1 MRKIKGKTEMK
12 KNNLIIRKALR
23 ENNVY
28 LWELADIL
36 GVSEA
41 TLIRKMRKE
50 YPEEEQLRIA
60 EMISEY
66 AKTPKASEE
75 SKTADWK
82 NSYEYKRILEILD
95 DYWLS
100 EPEEVSVRIEMHFEH
115 AYGLKQDKVIEWHN
129 PSL

>member
-1 MRKIKGKTEMK
+1 MK
-12 KNNLIIRKALR
+12 NNNLIIRKALR

-28 LWELADIL
+28 MWELADIL
-36 GVSEA
+36 GVSEV
-41 TLIRKMRKE
+41 TVCRWMRKE
-50 YPEEEQLRIA
+50 YPKEEQLRIA

-66 AKTPKASEE
+66 AKTTKAS
-75 SKTADWK
+75 DWK
-82 NSYEYKRILEILD
+82 NSYEYKRVLEILD

-115 AYGLKQDKVIEWHN
+115 ADGLKQDKVIEWHN

>member
-1 MRKIKGKTEMK
+1 MNSMK
-12 KNNLIIRKALR
+12 NNNLIIRKALR
-23 ENNVY
+23 ENDIY
-28 LWELADIL
+28 QWELADIL
-36 GVSEA
+36 GVSEV
-41 TLIRKMRKE
+41 TVCRWMRKE
-50 YPEEEQLRIA
+50 YPKEEQIRIA

-66 AKTPKASEE
+66 AKTQKAPEVPKT
-75 SKTADWK
+75 KDWK

-115 AYGLKQDKVIEWHN
+115 ADGLKQDKVIEWHN